1 MSPAERRLLSKI
13 DDIVLNASPE
23 ELKKIQEAD
32 INTQLDGL
40 SFYDVYVNS
49 ENLTNQTI
57 QQELQDYF
65 KK

>member
-1 MSPAERRLLSKI
+1 MSPSERRLLSKI
-13 DDIVLNASPE
+13 DDIVLNASAK

-32 INTQLDGL
+32 VNTQLDGL

>member
-13 DDIVLNASPE
+13 DNMVLNASPE

>member
-32 INTQLDGL
+32 VNTQLDGL
-40 SFYDVYVNS
+40 SFYEVYVNS

>member
-32 INTQLDGL
+32 VNTQLDGL

-57 QQELQDYF
+57 QQELKDYF

>member
-13 DDIVLNASPE
+13 DNIVLNASPE

>member
-1 MSPAERRLLSKI
+1 MNPAERRLLSKI

-40 SFYDVYVNS
+40 SFCDVYVNS

>member
-23 ELKKIQEAD
+23 ELKKIQEED
-32 INTQLDGL
+32 VNTQLDGL
-40 SFYDVYVNS
+40 SFCDVYVNS